1 MEDKECTG
9 DDARKADAVI
19 PAEFF
24 AEIKDGKHGEHR
36 QSDHFLDGFEL
47 RAVEFVGSD
56 AVCGHLKAVF
66 EKSNAPAGDDDLP
79 ERSTTEFQM
88 TVPGKGHKDVG
99 KGEEKNGAQGR
110 APLRTATMDE
120 ML

>member
-1 MEDKECTG
+1 MEDKEG
-9 DDARKADAVI
+9 ARHDTRKSDAVI
-19 PAEFF
+19 PPEFF
-24 AEIKDGKHGEHR
+24 AEIKNGKDGEDR
-36 QSDHFLDGFEL
+36 QSNDFLNGFKL
-47 RAVEFVGSD
+47 RAVEFVGTD